1 MEMMA
6 KLAIINFYVLTSIFV
21 VDVSAH
27 QDDQNLDPLVA
38 CEDKTHDDYCEF
50 YNHDGD
56 KYLGICKDVL
66 EQFTCVRNQ
75 PIQYATKNIE
85 SESGHSHDDSVEK
98 TIDHDKGQHAH

>member
-1 MEMMA
+1 MA
-6 KLAIINFYVLTSIFV
+6 NLAIINFYVLTSIFV

-27 QDDQNLDPLVA
+27 QGDQNLDPMVA
-38 CEDKTHDDYCEF
+38 CEDKTYDEYCEF

-85 SESGHSHDDSVEK
+85 IESDHSHDSSVEK
-98 TIDHDKGQHAH
+98 TIDHDEGQHSH